1 MRTDI
6 HNMGA
11 LFIPTVLQ
19 IVIILGS
26 SLISSFGYF
35 RIIRT
40 SFFIKI
46 FTGLWLLCMGQQAW
60 AVMVFFFVER
70 FVETVSE
77 SKIATFNLLEQQMA
91 PESSTKRFIPRM
103 NVCFVCRS
111 ALFYTELVSQ
121 AYLCPG
127 SHSNSSYNLR
137 TRM

>member
-1 MRTDI
+1 
-6 HNMGA
+6 MGA

-70 FVETVSE
+70 FVEAVRE
-77 SKIATFNLLEQQMA
+77 SKIATFNLLEQQMG
-91 PESSTKRFIPRM
+91 PELS
-103 NVCFVCRS
+103 V
-111 ALFYTELVSQ
+111 
-121 AYLCPG
+121 
-127 SHSNSSYNLR
+127 
-137 TRM
+137 